1 MDTSAATLAWLTNLR
16 AGGSRLGIDRMRA
29 LVERLGLDSALAAR
43 PTFHVAGT
51 NGKGSTCAMIEAIQ
65 SRAGRVTGLY
75 TSPHLVRLGERV
87 RRNGVEMP
95 ETELVAA
102 VTVLRPIAESIARET
117 PDLAPTFFEL
127 ITALAL
133 REFLQARP
141 VDVLVLETGL
151 GGRLDATTVCSPLV
165 TVITSI
171 GFDHQEYLGDTLEA
185 IAAEKAGILKPG
197 VPCVLGVLPPVAES
211 VVRARAASM
220 GVAVHTVRERFGD
233 DLPTTNLEGA
243 HQRINAACALLAC
256 ELAAS
261 RLPFDS
267 TKARAALSE
276 VHWDARWQRIALAER
291 RTLIVDASHN
301 EEGARALEPLLAKL
315 NRPTVIVGATG
326 ATRAAPLLAVVAQH
340 AAEIYLVEA
349 NNERALKVEELAA
362 LLPRAFSGKV
372 HPARVADLFPSPDAC
387 TVAGDTVVV
396 VGSLYLA
403 GEVLGRLRGEAPSV
417 NWQDRLPPAR

>member
-1 MDTSAATLAWLTNLR
+1 MDTTAATLAWLTNLR

-29 LVERLGLDSALAAR
+29 LVDRLGLGSVLSTR

-65 SRAGRVTGLY
+65 ARAGRVTGLY

-87 RRNGVEMP
+87 RRNGVEMA
-95 ETELVAA
+95 ESELVAA
-102 VTVLRPIAESIARET
+102 AAAIRPVAEAIARET
-117 PDLAPTFFEL
+117 PGLAPTFFEL

-133 REFLQARP
+133 RECLEVRP
-141 VDVLVLETGL
+141 VDVLILETGL

-171 GFDHQEYLGDTLEA
+171 GLDHQEYLGDTLEA

-197 VPCVLGVLPPVAES
+197 VPCALGILPAAAES
-211 VVRARAASM
+211 VIRARAKAL
-220 GVAVHTVRERFGD
+220 GVTVHAVRERFGD

-256 ELAAS
+256 ELAAPQ
-261 RLPFDS
+261 LPFDPS
-267 TKARAALSE
+267 AARAALCE
-276 VHWDARWQRIALAER
+276 VRWEARWQRIPLADG
-291 RTLIVDASHN
+291 RTLVVDASHN

-315 NRPTVIVGATG
+315 VRPTVIVGATG
-326 ATRAAPLLAVVAQH
+326 ASRAGPLLAVVARH

-349 NNERALKVEELAA
+349 NNERALKADALAA
-362 LLPRAFSGKV
+362 LLPPGFSGKV
-372 HPARVADLFPSPDAC
+372 HRSCVADLFPGRDTC
-387 TVAGDTVVV
+387 VAAGECVVV

-403 GEVLGRLRGEAPSV
+403 GEVLGRLRGETPSV